1 MEMIGAAVYLGV
13 FTVSMGVML
22 IVLSQI
28 MTEGGEEKEEE

>member
-1 MEMIGAAVYLGV
+1 MEMIGAAVYIGV

-28 MTEGGEEKEEE
+28 MNDVEEKEDR